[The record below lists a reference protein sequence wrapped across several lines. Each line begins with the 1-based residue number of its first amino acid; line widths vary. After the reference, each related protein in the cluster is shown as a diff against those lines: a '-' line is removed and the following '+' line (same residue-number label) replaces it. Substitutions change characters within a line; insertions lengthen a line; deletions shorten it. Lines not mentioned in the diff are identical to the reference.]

1 MLGDTWRRGA
11 ALTILLAASAATAQD
26 RVETQNAPPVA
37 VGGFRYQHISPH
49 THMNVCEAAKCVPG
63 SRVSY
68 ILAPGNFNPSFER
81 YKDERERVAEALRG
95 RAPAGS
101 TISFDPP
108 EQTTGRIFTLF
119 KSRRADMGRSR
130 RAAKRKRRRHR
141 INPAAGRD
149 PIACLSPR
157 SRPQTQCNVSECRG
171 PPPSEGEGLLR
182 QHPSGTHARTLLV
195 RWERSANVG

>member
-1 MLGDTWRRGA
+1 VLGDTWRRGA

-119 KSRRADMGRSR
+119 KSRRADMLADGKKSFVLSQRLHSAHLPADIISSSTDNK
-130 RAAKRKRRRHR
+130 AAEANMALCTLPIMLLSQRKEEATKC
-141 INPAAGRD
+141 P
-149 PIACLSPR
+149 
-157 SRPQTQCNVSECRG
+157 
-171 PPPSEGEGLLR
+171 
-182 QHPSGTHARTLLV
+182 
-195 RWERSANVG
+195 